1 MINLTINGIEI
12 QAQEGQTILKAA
24 RENGIHIP
32 TLCFLEGINEIG
44 SCRIC
49 VVEIEGRA
57 GLATACNTVV
67 REGMKIQTDS
77 EAVIEARKNTLHLL
91 MAEHKT
97 NCFKCIKNGA
107 CELQALAREY
117 GIDVP
122 NFKASH
128 GDVQHEPCAE
138 NPFLSYDPG
147 LCIQCQRCISTC
159 AKATGRHA
167 LSLEKN
173 GARLY
178 VKSPI

>member
-1 MINLTINGIEI
+1 MINVTINGMEI

-128 GDVQHEPCAE
+128 GRCA
-138 NPFLSYDPG
+138 
-147 LCIQCQRCISTC
+147 
-159 AKATGRHA
+159 A
-167 LSLEKN
+167 
-173 GARLY
+173 
-178 VKSPI
+178 